1 MFWVSLPFAAEIM
14 KYIGSGDWILGPA
27 IGERIRLLAPMRTN
41 IAFKWPNGQVMD
53 WGGFEILG
61 MPRSSKH
68 FQMAGSKDFKRWR
81 GSIWTIHD
89 NYILYCSYQQ
99 SGSLW
104 RKTLW
109 KAPRPKTSHW
119 GSSCGW
125 TTCRGTVPKHRC
137 SRRRLEMVRS
147 SHCGWLGEDRPD
159 RQRCFNVRDYVAA
172 VQSHSPH
179 VQKIQTIIAG
189 CFGRCRFGERLS
201 ILWWCW
207 LLILVI
213 VETESICL

>member
-1 MFWVSLPFAAEIM
+1 MIGSLALLLERGSDCSLPCAQTLLLNDPMVKWWVVVVLEI
-14 KYIGSGDWILGPA
+14 SACP
-27 IGERIRLLAPMRTN
+27 EVVNT
-41 IAFKWPNGQVMD
+41 FKWQG
-53 WGGFEILG
+53 WG
-61 MPRSSKH
+61 
-68 FQMAGSKDFKRWR
+68 

-109 KAPRPKTSHW
+109 KAPRPKTFHW

-179 VQKIQTIIAG
+179 VQKIQKIIAG